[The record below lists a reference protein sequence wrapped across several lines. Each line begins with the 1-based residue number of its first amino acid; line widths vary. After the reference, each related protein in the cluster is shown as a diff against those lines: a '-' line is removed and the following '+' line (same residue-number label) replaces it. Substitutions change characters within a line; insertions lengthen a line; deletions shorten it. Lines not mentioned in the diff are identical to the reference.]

1 MSVTTEEKSGNRVFN
16 VPNQLTAARFVL
28 SIAVFA
34 LIPLQQYLAAM
45 IVFVIA
51 ASTDWIDGWYAR
63 KFGQVTKLGR
73 IFDPFVDKII
83 ICGTFTL
90 LAVEMRDFPW
100 YIAITGWMAVIVVGR
115 ELLVTALRSIIEG
128 GGGDFSAKL
137 AGKLKMVFQCVAAVA
152 ALVALEHVGRDG
164 AIDLEPWLQ
173 WTLAISIWVAVA
185 STVHSGAGYV
195 LAAWRHMID

>member
-1 MSVTTEEKSGNRVFN
+1 MSVTAEEKAGSKVFN

-34 LIPLQQYLAAM
+34 LIPLQYYMAAM
-45 IVFVIA
+45 IVFIIA

-128 GGGDFSAKL
+128 GGGDFSAKM

-152 ALVALEHVGRDG
+152 ALIALRQVGRDQ
-164 AIDLEPWLQ
+164 ADDLQPWLK
-173 WTLAISIWVAVA
+173 WTLAISVWVAVV
-185 STVHSGAGYV
+185 STVHSGVGYV
-195 LAAWRHMID
+195 LAAWKHVID

>member
-1 MSVTTEEKSGNRVFN
+1 MSVTAEEKAGSKVFN

-34 LIPLQQYLAAM
+34 LIPLQYYMAAM
-45 IVFVIA
+45 IVFIIA

-128 GGGDFSAKL
+128 GGGDFSAKM
-137 AGKLKMVFQCVAAVA
+137 AGKLKMVFQCVAVVA
-152 ALVALEHVGRDG
+152 ALIALRQVGRDQ
-164 AIDLEPWLQ
+164 ADDLQPWLK
-173 WTLAISIWVAVA
+173 WTLAISVWVAVV
-185 STVHSGAGYV
+185 STVHSGVGYV
-195 LAAWRHMID
+195 LAAWKHVID